1 MIISRESV
9 IISENYKQTSMTE
22 DGADGVFVRLQAISI
37 KMPSILIFVAFFFQF
52 RSFAVLLYRN
62 RKNDK

>member
-37 KMPSILIFVAFFFQF
+37 KMPSILIFVAFFFPISEF
-52 RSFAVLLYRN
+52 CSTFVPE
-62 RKNDK
+62 